1 MRRRGSGWRRAIRRY
16 EGNAVID
23 RFQNGGNNVIRIMYA
38 AMILLA
44 GASVA
49 SAQNPA
55 DTSQRGSTVSNIPSD
70 VVKDLAPTG
79 TLRAGINLGNMVL
92 AQKDEKTG
100 EPKGITVD
108 LARELGR
115 RLGVPVELVR
125 FDAAG
130 KTFEGLKAGTLDI
143 VFLAIEPVR
152 AAEVAFTAPYVIIEG
167 VYLVPSDSALK
178 TVGDVDRAGVRV
190 GVNKGSAYDLFLTRT
205 LKAAQLVRGESG
217 IDLFVK
223 DKLDAAAGV
232 KQPLVE
238 YAKTNPAVRVMDG
251 RFMEIQQ
258 AMGTPHGRDAGAKYL
273 RQFVE
278 EMKASGFVADAL
290 KRSNQPDAAVAPP
303 ATN

>member
-1 MRRRGSGWRRAIRRY
+1 M
-16 EGNAVID
+16 V
-23 RFQNGGNNVIRIMYA
+23 RFIYV
-38 AMILLA
+38 AMMLV
-44 GASVA
+44 VA
-49 SAQNPA
+49 THATFAQNSGG
-55 DTSQRGSTVSNIPSD
+55 TSQRGSIVSNIPSD

-92 AQKDEKTG
+92 AQKDEMTG

-167 VYLVPSDSALK
+167 VYLVPKDSALK

-190 GVNKGSAYDLFLTRT
+190 GVNKGPAYDLFLTRT
-205 LKAAQLVRGESG
+205 LKQAQLVRGESG

-238 YAKTNPAVRVMDG
+238 YAKTNPGVRVMDG

-258 AMGTPHGRDAGAKYL
+258 AMGTPRGRDAGARYL
-273 RQFVE
+273 RGFVE
-278 EMKASGFVADAL
+278 EMKADGFVADAL

-303 ATN
+303 SAN

>member
-1 MRRRGSGWRRAIRRY
+1 M
-16 EGNAVID
+16 V
-23 RFQNGGNNVIRIMYA
+23 RFIYG
-38 AMILLA
+38 AMILV
-44 GASVA
+44 VA
-49 SAQNPA
+49 THATFAQNSGG
-55 DTSQRGSTVSNIPSD
+55 TSQRGSIVSNIPSD

-92 AQKDEKTG
+92 AQKDEMTG

-115 RLGVPVELVR
+115 RLRVPVELVR

-167 VYLVPSDSALK
+167 VYLVPKDSALK

-205 LKAAQLVRGESG
+205 LKQAQLVRGESG

-232 KQPLVE
+232 KQPLVA
-238 YAKTNPAVRVMDG
+238 YAKTNPGVRVMDG

-258 AMGTPHGRDAGAKYL
+258 AMGTPRGRDAGARYL
-273 RQFVE
+273 RGFVE
-278 EMKASGFVADAL
+278 EMKADGFVADAL

-303 ATN
+303 SAN